1 MWISY
6 PKSHACRRLSCKNS
20 KHAEFLIG
28 QVSDLQ
34 PDSVI
39 SGIHAIMQIYKFA
52 NTKTDLNPDDAY
64 GRLSL
69 QVGRALGKERKLAS
83 VFVGQ
88 QL

>member
-6 PKSHACRRLSCKNS
+6 PQSHACRRLSCKNS

-34 PDSVI
+34 PDFVI

-64 GRLSL
+64 GRSSL
-69 QVGRALGKERKLAS
+69 QVGSRAEWKTQKLEK
-83 VFVGQ
+83 
-88 QL
+88 